1 VTSFGNR
8 PAASADSAGLLC
20 LSGNL
25 LLPLGIKRDDQLSR
39 RSLQSDSNRLL
50 PPSSPPDAPAKGVND
65 MHILSTMG
73 YMYIGSLSTV
83 NNLKGIDVERDRV
96 VHYLWGCYS
105 IR

>member
-1 VTSFGNR
+1 MLSFG
-8 PAASADSAGLLC
+8 
-20 LSGNL
+20 
-25 LLPLGIKRDDQLSR
+25 IKRRRRDDQLSR

-50 PPSSPPDAPAKGVND
+50 PPSSSPPDASAKGVNN

-105 IR
+105 TIIMN